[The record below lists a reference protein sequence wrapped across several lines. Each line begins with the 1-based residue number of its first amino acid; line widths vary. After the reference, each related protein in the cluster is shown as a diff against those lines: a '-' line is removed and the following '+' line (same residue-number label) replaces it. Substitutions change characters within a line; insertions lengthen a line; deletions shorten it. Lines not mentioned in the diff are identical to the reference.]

1 MVADAAEGAD
11 GLPEMRVGI
20 ADETET
26 SIIASDT
33 GMTGVESASAIAT
46 ETETGAMQEILGHD
60 VLLSAGQGRQH
71 EISEIES
78 AMDPLELTRIGLDVA
93 HETAALRQRAPHHQ
107 TPNSACRH
115 TLAGVGSTV
124 VAEEDEVIGLPIAV
138 GGEDRIWTIEATVT
152 RAAGLRKAAGFGNGK
167 NEIEWNGWTDM
178 EKQTPDATLETN
190 PPVSV
195 SYSGRKWRLAQT
207 PVTRLRLRTRRSR
220 PLQLHRQHQP
230 LDQFRIEP

>member
-33 GMTGVESASAIAT
+33 GMIGVESASAIAT

-115 TLAGVGSTV
+115 TLAGVASTV
-124 VAEEDEVIGLPIAV
+124 GAEEDEVIGLPIAV
-138 GGEDRIWTIEATVT
+138 GGEDRIWTIEVTVT

-207 PVTRLRLRTRRSR
+207 PVTRLHLRTRRSR